1 MHAFGTE
8 SLDDTHTADGFLDDS
23 REFGLL
29 GLDGE
34 YRRMNG
40 SREAAP
46 ENLDE
51 RERRER
57 EQRQLPVGDQQNDRD
72 GADHREIREGD
83 GNHHDEHLD
92 LVEVARGAA
101 HQLTGLGSVVVSD
114 VQRHDVAE
122 ESLAESGLG
131 PPGFAERIE
140 ATERRE
146 EPCEQPGERD
156 EAGPQPQHLIVTNAA
171 VDAEPDENG

>member
-1 MHAFGTE
+1 MSGSDARASNASCQSVINRMTV
-8 SLDDTHTADGFLDDS
+8 TALIIARF
-23 REFGLL
+23 
-29 GLDGE
+29 
-34 YRRMNG
+34 
-40 SREAAP
+40 
-46 ENLDE
+46 E
-51 RERRER
+51 R
-57 EQRQLPVGDQQNDRD
+57 V
-72 GADHREIREGD
+72 I

-101 HQLTGLGSVVVSD
+101 HQLTGLGSVVVAD